1 MQGNS
6 AILTG
11 NCRVRLSLLLPIKEK
26 WIMDRQ
32 QTLHEQ
38 TPEITAIVLQAREK
52 ARQESSNEPEPGLT
66 TAVTWP
72 VQCTIGPGLEGA
84 IACETKIGYVN
95 GQKGWL
101 VYRGYDIFDLCAYS
115 TFEEVSYLL
124 LYGKLPTAAE
134 LAEFNDKMNKARHI
148 PYTLR
153 LLNNFPVQEMNPMAA
168 LRIGT
173 NMMRQRLT
181 WRDMSEAAPDDD
193 EMLSL
198 GTDEDSITQE
208 TDAGGNTRATYEFKK
223 GGAFRKPEAARP
235 ITDNASGIDSC
246 IRLISGMSV
255 LTAAISRIRGDH
267 LPIEWRTD
275 LSHAANFLYM
285 LTGRVPTPAEERIMD
300 IALILHADH
309 GMNASTFAAMVVA
322 STLSD
327 IYFSVGAGIG
337 ALNGPLHG
345 GANASVMKMLK
356 EIGNPEAVAD
366 WFEKKRAAKAKVPG
380 FGHRVYKAY
389 DPRARILAPL
399 AEFLAKDHPDAARY
413 LAVAKTLEQSI
424 LDTLGKEKKIF
435 PNVDYY
441 SGIVYSCLG
450 IPDAMFTPVFAVSRI
465 SGWTARVLEYIENNR
480 IFRPRAVYTGSFE
493 DHYKPLAD
501 R

>member
-1 MQGNS
+1 MTL
-6 AILTG
+6 A
-11 NCRVRLSLLLPIKEK
+11 
-26 WIMDRQ
+26 Q
-32 QTLHEQ
+32 QRLHEQ
-38 TPEITAIVLQAREK
+38 TPEITQIVLK
-52 ARQESSNEPEPGLT
+52 ARDLAMQESCNEPDPALT
-66 TAVTWP
+66 TAVKWP

-101 VYRGYDIFDLCAYS
+101 VYRGYNIFDLCAYS

-124 LYGKLPTAAE
+124 LYGNLPNAAE
-134 LAEFNDKMNKARHI
+134 LEEFNQKLAKERHI
-148 PYTLR
+148 PNTLR
-153 LLNNFPVQEMNPMAA
+153 MVTNFPVQDMNPMAA

-173 NMMRQRLT
+173 NMLRQRQT
-181 WRDMSEAAPDDD
+181 WRDLSGAAPDDD

-198 GTDEDSITQE
+198 GTDEDAITQ
-208 TDAGGNTRATYEFKK
+208 DSDYQGNSRATYEFKQ
-223 GGAFRKPEAARP
+223 GGAFRKPGAAR
-235 ITDNASGIDSC
+235 ASCDSATGIDSC
-246 IRLISGMSV
+246 IRLISALSV
-255 LTAAISRIRGDH
+255 ITAAVSRIRTDH
-267 LPIEWRTD
+267 IPIEWRSD

-285 LTGRVPTPAEERIMD
+285 LTGRVPTPVEERVMD

-345 GANASVMKMLK
+345 GANADVMKMLK
-356 EIGNPEAVAD
+356 EIGSPEAVNA
-366 WFEKKRAAKAKVPG
+366 WFEAKRAAKAKVPG

-399 AEFLAKDHPDAARY
+399 AEHLSKDHPDAAKH
-413 LAVAKTLEQSI
+413 LSIAKELEQTI
-424 LDTLGKEKKIF
+424 LNTLGKEKKVF

-450 IPDAMFTPVFAVSRI
+450 IPDDMFTPVFAISRI
-465 SGWTARVLEYIENNR
+465 SGWTARVLEYIQNNR
-480 IFRPRAVYTGSFE
+480 IFRPRAVYTGAFE
-493 DHYKPLAD
+493 DHYKPMED